1 MQNAPSHGAPI
12 GSLPPAAVGCHL
24 MRFSGMVFFIQD
36 EFAKSGR
43 QREGLK
49 LIAALDVLKPG
60 AGDDWD
66 SSPGVSF
73 LRMKTI

>member
-1 MQNAPSHGAPI
+1 
-12 GSLPPAAVGCHL
+12 
-24 MRFSGMVFFIQD
+24 MRFSGMILTIQD

-49 LIAALDVLKPG
+49 LIVALDVLKPG
-60 AGDDWD
+60 ARDDLD

-73 LRMKTI
+73 LG